1 MKSRLLYAL
10 LLLGLVSLPLRAS
23 FGGDDSALSLK
34 ADAAPGTLDAV
45 VETVVDGDDGNDPN
59 AIFVSND
66 TAVTAQSLPNPVVVT
81 GYVNQ
86 PGSGPEGR
94 SRAVGDL
101 VDVYQVS
108 LSAGDRITLTIAGDG
123 VQADLD
129 LGLADLDGNLLDAS
143 AGQVR
148 VESLTVKTTGDYL
161 VLVGA
166 SRGASRYELTIGPA
180 RGPAAASLRLS
191 DSFAVGQAIVRF
203 PDQRAEI
210 QGGLRARVHAL
221 GGFAGREHE
230 TRQRNVLFDL
240 AGLKQVAAYRTLA
253 STESSPFPGGFRPT
267 DPAARDKLKTLY
279 QVKTLNLDSEVAAA
293 GLNYVRRPLFVP
305 NDPYYQY
312 QWHYPQIN
320 LPQAWDVTTGAGTI
334 VAVIDTGVAL
344 SHPDLQGQFVP
355 GYDFIKDPAIAGDGD
370 GIDPNPDDPGD
381 HSEDDGS
388 SSFHG
393 THVTGT
399 VVAAT
404 NNGVGV
410 AGVAFG
416 AKVMPLRALGI
427 GGGYDY
433 DVEQAIRF
441 AAGLPN
447 DSGTVPSR
455 RADVLS
461 MSLGGTGFSPG
472 SQAVYDQARAAGV
485 VIVAA
490 AGNDGTTEMNYPAA
504 FPGVIAV
511 GAVDINKARAPYSN
525 FGSWVSVVAPGG
537 NMAQD
542 VNGDSYPDGVV
553 STAASDSTG
562 ARVNGYGIAA
572 GTSMATPHM
581 AGVVALMKAVAPSL
595 TPQKVAELLTS
606 GALTDD
612 LGAPGKDDQFGYGL
626 INASKAVAAA
636 AASGGSGSGSFQA
649 IDPSLQ
655 NFGVNVGTMVPVQ

>member
-23 FGGDDSALSLK
+23 FGGGGSVLSAKTDTASEI
-34 ADAAPGTLDAV
+34 LDVV
-45 VETVVDGDDGNDPN
+45 VETAADDDDGSDPN
-59 AIFVSND
+59 AIFISND
-66 TAVTAQSLPNPVVVT
+66 TVATAQSLPNPVVLT

-86 PGSGPEGR
+86 PGSGFEGR
-94 SRAVGDL
+94 SRVAGDL
-101 VDVYQVS
+101 VDVYRVG
-108 LSAGDRITLTIAGDG
+108 LKAGDRVTLTIAGDG

-129 LGLADLDGNLLDAS
+129 LGLADLGGNLLDAS

-148 VESLTVKTTGDYL
+148 IESLTVKTAGDYL

-166 SRGASRYELTIGPA
+166 HQGASRYELTIGPA
-180 RGPAAASLRLS
+180 REPAAASLRLS
-191 DSFAVGQAIVRF
+191 DSFAVGQSVVRF
-203 PDQRAEI
+203 PDQRAEV
-210 QGGLRARVHAL
+210 QGGVRARVQAL

-230 TRQRNVLFDL
+230 TQQRNVLFDL
-240 AGLKQVAAYRTLA
+240 AGLKQVAAYRALA
-253 STESSPFPGGFRPT
+253 STESSPFPGGFQ
-267 DPAARDKLKTLY
+267 PADSVARDKLKTLY
-279 QVKTLNLDSEVAAA
+279 QVKAMRLDPEVAAA
-293 GLNYVRRPLFVP
+293 GLNYIRKPFFVP

-320 LPQAWDVTTGAGTI
+320 LPQAWNVTTGAGVI

-344 SHPDLQGQFVP
+344 DHPDLQGQFVA
-355 GYDFIKDPAIAGDGD
+355 GYDFIKDPAVAGDGD
-370 GIDPNPDDPGD
+370 GIDSNPDDPGD
-381 HSEDDGS
+381 HSGDDGS

-404 NNGVGV
+404 NNGSGV

-433 DVEQAIRF
+433 DIEQAIRF
-441 AAGLPN
+441 AAGLTN
-447 DSGTVPSR
+447 DSGTVPPR
-455 RADVLS
+455 RADVIS
-461 MSLGGTGFSPG
+461 MSLGGTGFSSG
-472 SQAVYDQARAAGV
+472 LQDACNQARAAGV
-485 VIVAA
+485 VLVAA

-542 VNGDSYPDGVV
+542 VNGDGYPDGVV

-562 ARVNGYGIAA
+562 KRVDGYGIAV

-595 TPQKVAELLTS
+595 TPQKVADLLTS

-612 LGAPGKDDQFGYGL
+612 LGTPGKDDQFGYGL

-636 AASGGSGSGSFQA
+636 GGGSGSGSFQT